1 MIISVAKI
9 LSDTMRRLRSK
20 DLYRSVCV
28 IFLYAVESQ
37 QACCWRYNNFITNTT
52 ANRPERNLVSDSHDF
67 FSRPLN
73 QSRVSFCFFFSIVD
87 NGVVDDKEKSIMR
100 RQKCKIKEFS
110 TLWSTTKQ
118 FKNCFFIFV
127 VSICSPTPRSVE
139 NSSAICFSTAN
150 NRFLVVARRLS
161 FMSSKEKERH
171 P

>member
-1 MIISVAKI
+1 MIIIGVHFLVSSPNYRQRPKTETFRAPLIRLIVNYIDLRGKKNCEYEMIISVAKI

-73 QSRVSFCFFFSIVD
+73 QSRVSFCFFFD
-87 NGVVDDKEKSIMR
+87 
-100 RQKCKIKEFS
+100 C
-110 TLWSTTKQ
+110 
-118 FKNCFFIFV
+118 
-127 VSICSPTPRSVE
+127 
-139 NSSAICFSTAN
+139 
-150 NRFLVVARRLS
+150 
-161 FMSSKEKERH
+161 
-171 P
+171 